1 MNSTL
6 TLCLLFAASS
16 VVAKLDL
23 SHLLSG
29 KVPLDATN
37 MDSLYNHFVN
47 EYRNPAIEAKLS
59 KNVNRRAI
67 FEANVKDIVAHN

>member
-1 MNSTL
+1 MMKSTL
-6 TLCLLFAASS
+6 TVCLLFAASS

-47 EYRNPAIEAKLS
+47 EYRNPAIEAQLS
-59 KNVNRRAI
+59 
-67 FEANVKDIVAHN
+67 

>member
-1 MNSTL
+1 MMKSTL
-6 TLCLLFAASS
+6 SLCLLFAAST

-47 EYRNPAIEAKLS
+47 EYRNPMIEGKL
-59 KNVNRRAI
+59 N
-67 FEANVKDIVAHN
+67 

>member
-1 MNSTL
+1 MMKSTL
-6 TLCLLFAASS
+6 SLCLLFAASS

-47 EYRNPAIEAKLS
+47 EYRNPMIEG
-59 KNVNRRAI
+59 
-67 FEANVKDIVAHN
+67 